1 MKKFILR
8 REMIYTETAEV
19 EAESWD
25 AVKVMLRD
33 DSIEFETNHDDMVT
47 DETIEYIGEVTH

>member
-8 REMIYTETAEV
+8 RKIIYTETAEV

-25 AVKVMLRD
+25 AAKAMLRD
-33 DSIEFETNHDDMVT
+33 DSVEFETNHDGMLH
-47 DETIEYIGEVTH
+47 DETIEYIGDS